1 MNQKRPKSVWVLY
14 GGSSSEREVSV
25 KTSTNVMEALKKKDF
40 DVTGFDVKPGDLLTI
55 DWSVKP
61 DVVFIGMHGTFGE
74 DGTLQGFLE
83 AIGVPYVGSR
93 VFSSAMCFHKG
104 LTKKALINFG
114 LPTPASFEIMGVQ
127 GAEAL
132 AKILFSES
140 KSHRY
145 FIKASRQGST
155 VGVYPFDDSGMA
167 VGEAKAAFLATCK
180 QAIHYDEN
188 VLVEE
193 WIVGRE
199 ISVPV
204 VCGKAYPAVEIR
216 PLSGFYDYES
226 KYTKGKTEYLC
237 PAPVGDAASAALASL
252 SQRAVEV
259 LECRDYA
266 RVDFM
271 LSEHGPTILEI
282 NTLPGLTATS
292 LLPRSAATLGIDY
305 PELMETLVC
314 AAFNR

>member
-25 KTSTNVMEALKKKDF
+25 NTSTNVMEALKKRNF
-40 DVTGFDVKPGDLLTI
+40 DVTGYDVKPGELLSI
-55 DWSVKP
+55 DWSKKP
-61 DVVFIGMHGTFGE
+61 DIVFIGMHGTFGE

-83 AIGVPYVGSR
+83 AIGVPYVGSG

-114 LPTPASFEIMGVQ
+114 LPTPASYEIMGMQ

-132 AKILFSES
+132 AESLFKET
-140 KSHRY
+140 KLHRY
-145 FIKASRQGST
+145 FIKAARQGST
-155 VGVYPFDDSGMA
+155 VGVYPFDSSNLAEGA
-167 VGEAKAAFLATCK
+167 AKATFLETCK
-180 QAIHYDEN
+180 SALHYDEC

-193 WIVGRE
+193 WIVGKE

-204 VCGKAYPAVEIR
+204 VCGQAYPAVEIR
-216 PLSGFYDYES
+216 PLGGFYDYDS

-237 PAPVGDAASAALASL
+237 PAPVGEAASAAMAAL
-252 SQRAVEV
+252 SQRAFEV
-259 LECRDYA
+259 LECKDYA
-266 RVDFM
+266 RIDFI
-271 LSEHGPTILEI
+271 LNENGPTILEI

-292 LLPRSAATLGIDY
+292 LLPRSASTLGIDY

-314 AAFNR
+314 SAFNR